1 MNKKVKTIVYT
12 AITAAA
18 LCILAPMSIP
28 LPFTPI
34 PISLTILVLC
44 LSCYLTNYKIT
55 LIAYSTYVVLG
66 MVGLPVFSGFTG
78 GIGKIAGPTGGY
90 ILGFYAVIFLCGIC
104 VERFN
109 GPVNQYVMPI
119 VGMLAGIAI
128 DYILGTAW
136 YVFSQNV
143 SITAALT
150 ACVIPFIPFDCIKIA
165 VCALVGQ
172 PVRHLLKNKRF
183 RNL

>member
-1 MNKKVKTIVYT
+1 MNKKAKTIVYT

-66 MVGLPVFSGFTG
+66 MIGLPVFSGFPG
-78 GIGKIAGPTGGY
+78 GIGKIAGPTGG
-90 ILGFYAVIFLCGIC
+90 
-104 VERFN
+104 
-109 GPVNQYVMPI
+109 
-119 VGMLAGIAI
+119 
-128 DYILGTAW
+128 
-136 YVFSQNV
+136 
-143 SITAALT
+143 
-150 ACVIPFIPFDCIKIA
+150 
-165 VCALVGQ
+165 
-172 PVRHLLKNKRF
+172 
-183 RNL
+183 